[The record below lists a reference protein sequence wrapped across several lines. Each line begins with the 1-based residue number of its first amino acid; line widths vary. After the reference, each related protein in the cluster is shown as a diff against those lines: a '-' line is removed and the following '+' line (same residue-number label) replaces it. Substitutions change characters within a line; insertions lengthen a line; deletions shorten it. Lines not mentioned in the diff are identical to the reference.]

1 MVGNDERQIGQGAK
15 TEEVKSKEAES
26 SLEGKQETSGSKGN
40 KSKTA
45 WVKHLPSFG
54 RNKKKAVITNKN
66 IDVEV
71 PENETQ
77 ESKEVDHAQK
87 GEFLRRPWTS

>member
-1 MVGNDERQIGQGAK
+1 MVGNDNRQIGQGAK

-26 SLEGKQETSGSKGN
+26 SLEGKQEKWDSKGN
-40 KSKTA
+40 KSKK
-45 WVKHLPSFG
+45 VKHLPSFG

-87 GEFLRRPWTS
+87 GEFLRRPRTS